1 MKKTKKIP
9 LFPINLVV
17 LPKELFHLHIFESRY
32 KDMVSNCLRKNNE
45 FGIIYSSNDIIE
57 DIGCSVSIE
66 EVLKKYND
74 GKYDLLCRGN
84 QRFRILNR
92 NKINGLWYGE
102 VNFIDEEYS
111 GIEKKYFNHILD
123 KYLKFIISYDQMVD
137 INSELNKSD
146 SFDFTKNF
154 LLPNEIKQ
162 IFLDLE
168 NEKERLDFINDALS
182 SIPIKSDKASRGMYN

>member
-1 MKKTKKIP
+1 
-9 LFPINLVV
+9 
-17 LPKELFHLHIFESRY
+17 
-32 KDMVSNCLRKNNE
+32 
-45 FGIIYSSNDIIE
+45 
-57 DIGCSVSIE
+57 
-66 EVLKKYND
+66 
-74 GKYDLLCRGN
+74 
-84 QRFRILNR
+84 
-92 NKINGLWYGE
+92 
-102 VNFIDEEYS
+102 
-111 GIEKKYFNHILD
+111 
-123 KYLKFIISYDQMVD
+123 MVD